1 MGREGLISWWYLQ
14 GQDSLVCLR
23 EQLHKDF
30 VHSGYTSGQ
39 PSTSHMVLYLVLCT
53 LPTKDAA
60 ALYRCIA

>member
-1 MGREGLISWWYLQ
+1 M
-14 GQDSLVCLR
+14 CLR
-23 EQLHKDF
+23 EQLHKDL